1 MKKTIIL
8 SVLIALSATV
18 VAQND
23 TVTGYKSIFGHE
35 STVWNVMMEYL
46 DDGSGYNYI
55 MRSSIDT
62 SVNDNI
68 YKKIE
73 VYFYNNIVDT
83 EYLRQYILLREDT
96 TTGKVWFRCIG
107 DDRLEYEIGIKDTD
121 FLIMDMSMEIGD
133 SILLFLVGRRYSYS
147 ILLDWFFVSAIDT
160 INNFKTI
167 HLHDKDNDE
176 VEFIEGIGGSNLF
189 DAIEPWHYYSA
200 LVCCHKD
207 GELVYH
213 KAPPYHSDENCI
225 IPHVGI
231 ENSAIESS
239 VFVYPNPAT
248 NEAMVLSSFGINEV
262 EVFDMAGSCVL
273 RQEASGLSAKLDV
286 KALPRGT
293 YIVRIHTPMGVTAR
307 KLAVQ

>member
-1 MKKTIIL
+1 MKKIIIL
-8 SVLIALSATV
+8 SVLFALSATV
-18 VAQND
+18 TAHAQID

-35 STVWNVMMEYL
+35 STVWNVMMVYL
-46 DDGSGYNYI
+46 DDYNGYNYI

-83 EYLRQYILLREDT
+83 EYLEQYILLREDT

-133 SILLFLVGRRYSYS
+133 SILLFLVGRQYSYS

-160 INNFKTI
+160 INNSKTI
-167 HLHDKDNDE
+167 HLHDKYNHE

-189 DAIEPWHYYSA
+189 DAIEPWHLYSA

-213 KAPPYHSDENCI
+213 KAAPYHSDENCI
-225 IPHVGI
+225 IPYVGI

-239 VFVYPNPAT
+239 VSIYPNPCGDYIIIKGDNIQQAT
-248 NEAMVLSSFGINEV
+248 IY
-262 EVFDMAGSCVL
+262 DMEGRVVCPNICMATTIDIKKLHAGVYFLKIISNH
-273 RQEASGLSAKLDV
+273 EITIKTII
-286 KALPRGT
+286 K
-293 YIVRIHTPMGVTAR
+293 
-307 KLAVQ
+307 K